1 MFGKLRYGLNATGA
15 IARRIGQN
23 GMSEPLTVAP
33 GFFGNARASY
43 AIGGGLP
50 TLAIAIHYLAKRPA
64 DRAFDAGY
72 ASSPYAPEQLELR
85 ATVLGP
91 VPFVPGLSYRASFD
105 RAFSDKAPYVIG
117 PNQLHSVNAASGPQ
131 SEQRAE
137 LAPVDIMRVTF
148 GLQYDFG
155 GPK

>member
-1 MFGKLRYGLNATGA
+1 M
-15 IARRIGQN
+15 
-23 GMSEPLTVAP
+23 
-33 GFFGNARASY
+33 
-43 AIGGGLP
+43 
-50 TLAIAIHYLAKRPA
+50 
-64 DRAFDAGY
+64 
-72 ASSPYAPEQLELR
+72 
-85 ATVLGP
+85 LGP

-131 SEQRAE
+131 PEQRAD
-137 LAPVDIMRVTF
+137 LAPVDTMRVTF